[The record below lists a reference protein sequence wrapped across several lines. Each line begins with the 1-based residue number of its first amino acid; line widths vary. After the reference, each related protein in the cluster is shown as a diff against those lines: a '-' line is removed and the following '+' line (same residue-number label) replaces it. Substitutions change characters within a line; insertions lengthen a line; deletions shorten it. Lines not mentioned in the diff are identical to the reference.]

1 MESATGTGARGS
13 VQGGGSS
20 PLGGKRRVHLRTAIC
35 WLAAMLLIAAAAKA
49 EGPLSESLDA
59 ALDVRALRKAQIGA
73 LVVGRD
79 DGRVLYARSADRA
92 LIPASN
98 QKILTA
104 VAALAAFGPTHAFP
118 MGVYSDAPPDSDGS
132 VENLYLRATGDPSLT
147 SEDYWRLA
155 ADLRMAG
162 LRKVRGDL
170 VIDDTTFDAERWNP
184 IWGPIS
190 SRAYHAPVGA
200 FTANYGAFTVVVVPG
215 ANSGDRVTV
224 RVDPPVPYLR
234 VVNKAL
240 TSDRRKHSQMTVKR
254 SLEGDHEQIEV
265 GGNLRLGSEPAVF
278 RRSVEDPVGYA
289 AAVLRMQLEANGIT
303 IAGADRLGVAPESAP
318 ELLLF
323 AAHPL
328 SEIVRLF
335 MKYSNNGMA
344 ESLVKSLGV
353 RASGAPGSWANGIP
367 ALTQELAAIGVPM
380 DGMRIVDGSGLS
392 YDNRVS
398 PRQLVAALRI
408 ADASFAMA
416 PEFAA
421 SLPVSGADGTLEK
434 RVGDA
439 VGAARAKTGL
449 LTSVTAL
456 SGHAELSDGT
466 EVVFSVM
473 VNDFRSIAE
482 RAMDALDHFVV
493 VLSQAT
499 ATGPDRTGDA
509 AAAPAGSD

>member
-1 MESATGTGARGS
+1 MDYPTCAASRSPGE
-13 VQGGGSS
+13 GGEAS
-20 PLGGKRRVHLRTAIC
+20 PFGGKPRVQVRTAIAQVVA
-35 WLAAMLLIAAAAKA
+35 LLLISAAAQA

-59 ALDVRALRKAQIGA
+59 ALDVRALHKAQVAA
-73 LVVGRD
+73 LVVDRG
-79 DGRVLYARSADRA
+79 DGQVLYARSADRA

-104 VAALAAFGPTHAFP
+104 VAALGAFGPTHSFP
-118 MGVYSDAPPDSDGS
+118 IVVSSEAPPDAEGA
-132 VENLYLRATGDPSLT
+132 VANLYLRAGGDPSLT

-162 LRKVRGDL
+162 LKRVTGDL
-170 VIDDTTFDAERWNP
+170 VIDDSAFDAERWNP

-200 FTANYGAFTVVVVPG
+200 FTANYGAFTVLVVPG
-215 ANSGDRVTV
+215 ARPGDRVSV

-240 TSDRRKHSQMTVKR
+240 TSSRRKKSRLTVTR
-254 SLEGDHEQIEV
+254 RLGEDHEQIEI
-265 GGNLRLGSEPAVF
+265 GGVLRLGSEPAVF
-278 RRSVEDPVGYA
+278 RRSVENPVGYA
-289 AAVLRMQLEANGIT
+289 AAVLRMQLAANGIEVV
-303 IAGADRLGVAPESAP
+303 GGDRLGAAPESTT
-318 ELLLF
+318 EWLLF

-328 SEIVRLF
+328 SEIVRLC
-335 MKYSNNGMA
+335 MKYSNNGIA
-344 ESLVKSLGV
+344 ESLVKALGA

-367 ALTQELAAIGVPM
+367 ALTRELAGIGVPM
-380 DGMRIVDGSGLS
+380 AGMEIVDGSGLS

-456 SGHAELSDGT
+456 SGHAVLADGR
-466 EVVFSVM
+466 EVVFSVI
-473 VNDFRSIAE
+473 VNDFRSVAE
-482 RAMDALDHFVV
+482 RAMEALDHFVV
-493 VLSQAT
+493 ALSQAGG
-499 ATGPDRTGDA
+499 TGAGEMGA
-509 AAAPAGSD
+509 AAAAKAGSN

>member
-1 MESATGTGARGS
+1 MHSRI
-13 VQGGGSS
+13 
-20 PLGGKRRVHLRTAIC
+20 AIA
-35 WLAAMLLIAAAAKA
+35 WLAALLLAAAAAAA
-49 EGPLSESLDA
+49 EAPLSQTLDS
-59 ALDVRALRKAQIGA
+59 ALADRALRGAEIGA
-73 LVVGRD
+73 LVVARD

-118 MGVYSDAPPDSDGS
+118 IHVHSDAPPDAEGA
-132 VENLYLRATGDPSLT
+132 VANLYLRATGDPSLT

-162 LRKVRGDL
+162 VRSVRGDL
-170 VIDDTTFDAERWNP
+170 VIDDTAFDAERWNP
-184 IWGPIS
+184 IWGAIS

-200 FTANYGAFTVVVVPG
+200 FTANYGAFTLVVTPG
-215 ANSGDRVTV
+215 AGPGDRVRV
-224 RVDPPVPYLR
+224 RIDPPVSYLR
-234 VVNKAL
+234 LVDKAL
-240 TSDRRKHSQMTVKR
+240 TSDRRKPTRLVVTT
-254 SLEGDHEQIEV
+254 SLKAGHEQVEV
-265 GGNLRLGSEPAVF
+265 TGNLQVESEPEVF
-278 RRSVEDPVGYA
+278 RRSVADPVAYA
-289 AAVLRMQLEANGIT
+289 AAVLRMQLAANGIEV
-303 IAGADRLGVAPESAP
+303 AGVDRLAAAPESAP

-323 AAHPL
+323 SAHPL

-335 MKYSNNGMA
+335 MKYSNNGIA
-344 ESLVKSLGV
+344 ESMLKALGA
-353 RASGAPGSWANGIP
+353 RASGEPGSWENGVP
-367 ALTQELAAIGVPM
+367 ALMQELSALGVPM

-398 PRQLVAALRI
+398 PRQLVAALRV

-434 RVGDA
+434 RAGEA
-439 VGAARAKTGL
+439 FGAARAKTGL

-456 SGHAELSDGT
+456 SGHAVLADGS

-473 VNDFRSIAE
+473 LNGFRSSAE
-482 RAMDALDHFVV
+482 RAMKALDDFVV
-493 VLSQAT
+493 ALSQAS
-499 ATGPDRTGDA
+499 APVADGAGDA
-509 AAAPAGSD
+509 EAAPPDSE

>member
-1 MESATGTGARGS
+1 MESSIGTGPTARS
-13 VQGGGSS
+13 KPVDFRHSGGE
-20 PLGGKRRVHLRTAIC
+20 RRVQLRTAIC
-35 WLAAMLLIAAAAKA
+35 WAFALLLIAAGAKA
-49 EGPLSESLDA
+49 EGPLSGALDA
-59 ALDVRALRKAQIGA
+59 ALDVRALRNAQVGA
-73 LVVGRD
+73 LVVARG
-79 DGRVLYARSADRA
+79 DGRLLYARSPDRA

-104 VAALAAFGPTHAFP
+104 VAALRAFGPAHAFP
-118 MGVYSDAPPDSDGS
+118 IGVYSDAPPDAEGS
-132 VENLYLRATGDPSLT
+132 VANLYLQATGDPSLT
-147 SEDYWRLA
+147 SEDYWRFA

-162 LRKVRGDL
+162 LRSVRGDL
-170 VIDDTTFDAERWNP
+170 VIDDTAFDAERWNP

-240 TSDRRKHSQMTVKR
+240 TSSRRKQSRLTVKR
-254 SLEGDHEQIEV
+254 SLEADHEQIEV
-265 GGNLRLGSEPAVF
+265 GGNLRVGSEPAVF

-303 IAGADRLGVAPESAP
+303 VAGEDRLGVAPESAP

-323 AAHPL
+323 AAHPV

-344 ESLVKSLGV
+344 ESLVKALGA

-367 ALTQELAAIGVPM
+367 ALSQELAAIGVPM

-434 RVGDA
+434 RVEDA

-456 SGHAELSDGT
+456 SGHAMLSDGT

-493 VLSQAT
+493 VLSQAA
-499 ATGPDRTGDA
+499 ATGADGTGA
-509 AAAPAGSD
+509 AAAAKAGSH

>member
-1 MESATGTGARGS
+1 
-13 VQGGGSS
+13 VQ
-20 PLGGKRRVHLRTAIC
+20 VRTAI
-35 WLAAMLLIAAAAKA
+35 AQVVALLLFSAAAQA
-49 EGPLSESLDA
+49 ESPLSKALDA
-59 ALDVRALRKAQIGA
+59 ALDVRALRKAQVAA
-73 LVVGRD
+73 LVVDRD
-79 DGRVLYARSADRA
+79 DGQVLYDRSADRA

-104 VAALAAFGPTHAFP
+104 VAALKVFGPTHSFP
-118 MGVYSDAPPDSDGS
+118 IAVSSDAPPDAAGA
-132 VENLYLRATGDPSLT
+132 VTNLYLRGSGDPSLT

-162 LRKVRGDL
+162 LKRVSGDL
-170 VIDDTTFDAERWNP
+170 VIDDSAFDAVRWNP
-184 IWGPIS
+184 VWGPVS

-200 FTANYGAFTVVVVPG
+200 FTANYGAFTVVIVP
-215 ANSGDRVTV
+215 AARPGDPVSV

-240 TSDRRKHSQMTVKR
+240 TSKPRKKSRLKVNR
-254 SLEGDHEQIEV
+254 SLAGDHEQIEISGTLRV
-265 GGNLRLGSEPAVF
+265 GSDPAVF
-278 RRSVEDPVGYA
+278 RRSVENPVAYA
-289 AAVLRMQLEANGIT
+289 MAVLRMQLAANGIEVV
-303 IAGADRLGVAPESAP
+303 GGDRLGAAPESAA
-318 ELLLF
+318 EWLSF

-335 MKYSNNGMA
+335 MKYSNNGIA
-344 ESLVKSLGV
+344 ESLVKALGA

-367 ALTQELAAIGVPM
+367 ALTRELSDIGVPM
-380 DGMRIVDGSGLS
+380 EGMQIVDGSGLS

-398 PRQLVAALRI
+398 PRQFVAALRI

-416 PEFAA
+416 PEFTA

-456 SGHAELSDGT
+456 SGHAVLADGR
-466 EVVFSVM
+466 EVVFSVI
-473 VNDFRSIAE
+473 VNDFRSVAE
-482 RAMDALDHFVV
+482 RAMEALDHFVV
-493 VLSQAT
+493 ALSQARAPGADGT
-499 ATGPDRTGDA
+499 A
-509 AAAPAGSD
+509 AAAAKADSN